1 MAVAVARLPFHGYGR
16 FQKRDADAG
25 VHDDDERKGSEVD
38 VCKQDGGV
46 NLPHLLVGPVLSAPV
61 KRAGFVV
68 VAQ

>member
-1 MAVAVARLPFHGYGR
+1 MAAVVARLPFHWDGR
-16 FQKRDADAG
+16 FEKRDADPS
-25 VHDDDERKGSEVD
+25 VHDDDERKGSKVD

-46 NLPHLLVGPVLSAPV
+46 NLPHLLIGPVLSAPV

>member
-1 MAVAVARLPFHGYGR
+1 MAVVMARLPFHGDGC
-16 FQKRDADAG
+16 FEKRDADPG

-61 KRAGFVV
+61 KWAGFVV
-68 VAQ
+68 VA